1 MVLGESAATF
11 SRFFKRKP
19 HALHSVEGP
28 EGPPLRTGVSEVPHS
43 SQSHRG
49 CAGGTARV
57 VVLDAEEDGGSED
70 CLSFAAV
77 DLDDDGL
84 LLVVEEDGGGM
95 MVL

>member
-1 MVLGESAATF
+1 M
-11 SRFFKRKP
+11 
-19 HALHSVEGP
+19 
-28 EGPPLRTGVSEVPHS
+28 
-43 SQSHRG
+43 
-49 CAGGTARV
+49 